1 MKPMTAFGL
10 GVILTSLLA
19 YIANSRQSAS
29 LYESAHRTGY
39 KQGYH
44 QCNLFWARTLLEKK
58 IIDGQSYTNL
68 ILQSTQAL
76 NERQ

>member
-1 MKPMTAFGL
+1 MKPMNAFVL
-10 GVILTSLLA
+10 GVVLTSVLA
-19 YIANSRQSAS
+19 YVANSRQSAN

-58 IIDGQSYTNL
+58 IIDSQSYTNL
-68 ILQSTQAL
+68 ILQSTHAL
-76 NERQ
+76 ERP